1 MQVSSPASILFPVPS
16 VHDHPIG
23 AERGVVTADSDFVE
37 CNGRFCNYGEGDLQ
51 SDSSLE
57 ICEIF
62 ANKSYGSLEDH
73 LDSGF
78 IHLDPSE
85 TSRSDSLL
93 ALELKVVK
101 LSEIL
106 QEQNQLLQDLK
117 DEISFLK
124 SCSVNNSDQ
133 KTEMSESS
141 NSAVGDTKIVL
152 DTDDLS
158 RAQSMETDLRNIIT
172 EYMKSDDLKDHLAA
186 TVVERLKEV
195 MRQCLSE
202 AFRQVYLPFLERS
215 QRRLL
220 AHVSRT
226 LHSAF
231 HELEKKSYFLYK
243 SVHKSTRS
251 LKYAIEKHLMALEND
266 RPTTVLQFMQN
277 NLDSILKTEVSEWIK
292 SLLSP
297 QLPPLS
303 HDENNYEEDPLTT
316 STSPPQPTDPELSI
330 IDQLMKSARINKQ
343 IENGEINEAFEEA
356 LSSADLSLVM
366 TACRAAHPQRVFDP
380 CRLKQP
386 VLLALIQ
393 QLATDMVH
401 DTQLKC
407 RYLEDALIKLDVS
420 DKVTRAHLPLI
431 VGEIRKHLSRFL
443 RYYPSHVAGR
453 RITLIVMVAD
463 NLLNNAK

>member
-1 MQVSSPASILFPVPS
+1 M
-16 VHDHPIG
+16 
-23 AERGVVTADSDFVE
+23 
-37 CNGRFCNYGEGDLQ
+37 Q

-78 IHLDPSE
+78 INLDANE
-85 TSRSDSLL
+85 TSRSDTLL

-117 DEISFLK
+117 EEIFILK
-124 SCSVNNSDQ
+124 SCSVKNDDQ

-141 NSAVGDTKIVL
+141 NNTVGNTKISL
-152 DTDDLS
+152 DMEDLS
-158 RAQSMETDLRNIIT
+158 LAQSMEMDLKNIIT
-172 EYMKSDDLKDHLAA
+172 DYLKSDDLKDHLTA
-186 TVVERLKEV
+186 TIVERLKEV

-220 AHVSRT
+220 THVSRT
-226 LHSAF
+226 LHNAF

-243 SVHKSTRS
+243 SVHKSTRT
-251 LKYAIEKHLMALEND
+251 LKYAIEKHLISLEND
-266 RPTTVLQFMQN
+266 KPSTVLQFMQN
-277 NLDSILKTEVSEWIK
+277 NLESILKTEISEWIK
-292 SLLSP
+292 SFLSP
-297 QLPPLS
+297 PFLPVS
-303 HDENNYEEDPLTT
+303 HEDNYCEEDTLMT

-366 TACRAAHPQRVFDP
+366 TACRAAHPQRVFEP

-420 DKVTRAHLPLI
+420 DEVTRAHLPLI

-443 RYYPSHVAGR
+443 RSYPSHVAGR